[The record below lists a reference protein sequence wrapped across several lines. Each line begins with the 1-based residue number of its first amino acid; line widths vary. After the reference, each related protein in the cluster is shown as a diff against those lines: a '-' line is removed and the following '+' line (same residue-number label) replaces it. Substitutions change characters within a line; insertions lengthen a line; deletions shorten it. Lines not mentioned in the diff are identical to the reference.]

1 AAKAVEL
8 ATEKMRQLNLE
19 VFERGLKIEK
29 LSQELAAAGIEV
41 DQTRDRANKLEERF
55 TQAVE
60 ERVDEVKLPLEDEL
74 AAAYAG
80 HQEEKALRESD
91 RRYLANLWPEGW
103 LIPSILRRFRTMTPE
118 E

>member
-1 AAKAVEL
+1 MVKKAAKAVEL

-55 TQAVE
+55 TQVE
-60 ERVDEVKLPLEDEL
+60 NE
-74 AAAYAG
+74 
-80 HQEEKALRESD
+80 HD
-91 RRYLANLWPEGW
+91 RPWSSRPGLVLSTNI
-103 LIPSILRRFRTMTPE
+103 IPRL
-118 E
+118 